1 MHTAR
6 ATHIVAVV
14 GTFAAVLGPAPFAL
28 GSGPA
33 EEITTQID
41 RVGRIMKDPALQ
53 GEAQRDSRRL
63 AVRRVVEEVFDFD
76 ETARRALGRH
86 WDERSPEE
94 RATFVRLFTALI
106 DRAYLSRLD
115 GFEHERLVVVSDE
128 VNGSRAVVRVHVMTA
143 GASPLPIDLHLIH
156 SADRWR
162 VWDARLEGAS
172 LVSSYRVQFQKVI
185 QSASW
190 EELLRRLETKTAQ
203 P

>member
-6 ATHIVAVV
+6 STRVL
-14 GTFAAVLGPAPFAL
+14 AVLGTLATVLGSAPSAL
-28 GSGPA
+28 ASGPA
-33 EEITTQID
+33 AEITMQLD
-41 RVGRIMKDPALQ
+41 RVGRILQDPALQ

-86 WDERSPEE
+86 WDERSPED

-115 GFEHERLVVVSDE
+115 GFENERIVVVADE
-128 VNGSRAVVRVHVMTA
+128 VNGSRAVVRLHVMTA
-143 GASPLPIDLHLIH
+143 GASPLPIDLHLIR

-172 LVSSYRVQFQKVI
+172 LVSSYRAQFQKII

>member
-6 ATHIVAVV
+6 ILAVLV
-14 GTFAAVLGPAPFAL
+14 SLAAVLGAAPSAL
-28 GSGPA
+28 ASGPA
-33 EEITTQID
+33 AEVTMQLD
-41 RVGRIMKDPALQ
+41 RVVGILQDPALQ
-53 GEAQRDSRRL
+53 GEAQRDRRRD
-63 AVRRVVEEVFDFD
+63 AVRRVVEEAFDFD

-115 GFEHERLVVVSDE
+115 GIENERIVVVADE
-128 VNGSRAVVRVHVMTA
+128 VNGSRAVVRLHVMTA
-143 GASPLPIDLHLIH
+143 DAVPLAIDLHLIR
-156 SADRWR
+156 SAERWR

-172 LVSSYRVQFQKVI
+172 LVSSYRAQFQKVI

-190 EELLRRLETKTAQ
+190 EELVRRLETKTAQ

>member
-1 MHTAR
+1 MQLDR
-6 ATHIVAVV
+6 VV
-14 GTFAAVLGPAPFAL
+14 GIL
-28 GSGPA
+28 
-33 EEITTQID
+33 Q
-41 RVGRIMKDPALQ
+41 DPALQ
-53 GEAQRDSRRL
+53 GEAQRDRRRH
-63 AVRRVVEEVFDFD
+63 AVRRVVEEAFDFD

-115 GFEHERLVVVSDE
+115 GFENERIAVVADE
-128 VNGSRAVVRVHVMTA
+128 VNGSRAVVRLHVMTA
-143 GASPLPIDLHLIH
+143 GASPLPIDLHLIR
-156 SADRWR
+156 SAERWR

-172 LVSSYRVQFQKVI
+172 LVSSYRAQFQKVI

-190 EELLRRLETKTAQ
+190 EELVRRLETKIAQ